1 MCGIM
6 ITSGHYQGQMNHRG
20 ILTRYRA
27 VSGGKMLIH
36 EHLPIQATIDEDSII
51 ETEGYFILFN
61 GEIFGIGDEFE
72 SDLDFI
78 KKMFSNPKMFKNDPI
93 SEIFKYDG
101 FYSFIVYNK
110 LTGRVN
116 CFTDPLGKKQLYYSK
131 EGIASELRPLVK
143 GYAMNYDKGFMAH
156 TIKFGYVTDDS
167 TPYKEIKRILPN
179 RVYKFDENLNLMNI
193 GSPVHQFGVSNY
205 FQGKSTLR
213 HLIYETVKSRLVG
226 HEKIGL
232 LLSGGLDSSIIY
244 YHIQQAGIEV
254 NTYCVDNEDDLKYAR
269 MMDPNVKVIPKPKLH
284 NEALIAMEM
293 PVDLGSMYAQYDL
306 FKSVEET
313 VILTGDG
320 ADELFGGYKRMTQY
334 DAQYSDIFEELPFY
348 HNIRIDR
355 MSMWHTKEARSPFMS
370 LKLVDY
376 ALGLD
381 HHKRIDKYALREAY
395 EGILPNEIVWRTKEP
410 LKSDIV
416 RESSP
421 IHYRTMLLRKF
432 KEL

>member
-1 MCGIM
+1 
-6 ITSGHYQGQMNHRG
+6 
-20 ILTRYRA
+20 
-27 VSGGKMLIH
+27 MLIH

-213 HLIYETVKSRLVG
+213 HLIDEAVRARLVG

-244 YHIQQAGIEV
+244 HHIKMAGVEV
-254 NTYCVDNEDDLKYAR
+254 NTYCVDNEADLKYAR
-269 MMDPNVKVIPKPKLH
+269 LIDPNVKVIPRPGLDKD
-284 NEALIAMEM
+284 ALRAMEM

-320 ADELFGGYKRMTQY
+320 ADELFGGYKRMFEY

-381 HHKRIDKYALREAY
+381 YIDRVDKRALREAY
-395 EGILPNEIVWRTKEP
+395 HGILPNEIVWRDKEP
-410 LKSDIV
+410 LKTDIV
-416 RESSP
+416 RWSNP
-421 IHYRTMLLRKF
+421 IHYRSHLVIQF